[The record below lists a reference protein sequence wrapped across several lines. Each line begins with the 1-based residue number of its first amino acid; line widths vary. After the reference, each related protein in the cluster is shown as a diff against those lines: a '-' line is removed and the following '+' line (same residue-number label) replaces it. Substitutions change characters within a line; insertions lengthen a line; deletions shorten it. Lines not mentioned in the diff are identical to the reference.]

1 MMLAAAAGL
10 AVSCQKEEM
19 VVFDPAEVVAPVL
32 NPIADIVVTDDNMT
46 DKVTISWSKAD
57 FGLAVV
63 PSYTLVT
70 SYADS
75 AEVAVVKEVADT
87 LAEVSLATLNGIF
100 FNDMK
105 MPAGVASKVSFRVF
119 ACLSDSEK
127 YYSEA
132 VEAKFTAKEAEKIFP
147 PSIYGIVGTLNG
159 WAAPDVNM
167 GDAGDGMY
175 VAKNV
180 VFDKDENKFKIRA
193 NEEWN
198 DEANFGLEAAGPIE
212 PDKGYPVISSG
223 GSGDM
228 TVPAG
233 TYDVWFD
240 LTNMMVYAMT
250 PGKHP
255 KDAGQGEVV
264 VPVDP
269 ASYDWHIVGNFNG
282 WTTTDANYKLTKS
295 EDEKYLVF
303 KGFVADGEGFK
314 FHAAGDDPW
323 AVNRG
328 AEGDVEPAVAPVG
341 ESFALVQGG
350 KNISLPAGTYDVYV
364 SITLDKVQFLAEGVE
379 MPKYGEWI
387 YVPGNHQG
395 WFPDKAPAL
404 RSENKDGVYTGFV
417 NFNGD
422 FKFTHVR
429 EWNNGEYNSDHF
441 ETYAEGFSK
450 STDGSNITAP
460 AKYCYVVVNVPE
472 KKIEATPVVWGI
484 IGSATAGGWDTD
496 QDMTWDDT
504 KKCWTATVEFAAGE
518 WKFRANDAWDINL
531 GGAEADLT
539 AGGSNINVAEA
550 GTYVVD
556 LYTERTTSDKIT
568 CTVTK
573 Q

>member
-10 AVSCQKEEM
+10 AASCQKEEM
-19 VVFDPAEVVAPVL
+19 VVFDPAAVVAPVL

-46 DKVTISWSKAD
+46 DKVTISWTKAD
-57 FGLAVV
+57 FGLDVV

-75 AEVAVVKEVADT
+75 AEVAVVKNVADT

-100 FNDMK
+100 FNDMM

-119 ACLSDSEK
+119 ACLTDSEN

-212 PDKGYPVISSG
+212 KDKGYPVISSG

-228 TVPAG
+228 TIAAG
-233 TYDVWFD
+233 TYDIWFD

-269 ASYDWHIVGNFNG
+269 ATYDWYIVGNFNG
-282 WTTTDANYKLTKS
+282 WTTADANYKLTKS
-295 EDEKYLVF
+295 EDEKFLVF

-314 FHAAGDDPW
+314 FHAAGEDNW

-341 ESFALVQGG
+341 EPFALVQSG

-364 SITLDKVQFLAEGVE
+364 SITLDKVQFLAEGAE

-395 WFPDKAPAL
+395 WAPDKAPAL

-472 KKIEATPVVWGI
+472 KKLEATSVAWGI

-504 KKCWTATVEFAAGE
+504 KKCWTATVEFVAGD

>member
-180 VFDKDENKFKIRA
+180 VFDLDENKFKIRA
-193 NEEWN
+193 TEEWN

-212 PDKGYPVISSG
+212 PDKG
-223 GSGDM
+223 
-228 TVPAG
+228 
-233 TYDVWFD
+233 
-240 LTNMMVYAMT
+240 
-250 PGKHP
+250 
-255 KDAGQGEVV
+255 
-264 VPVDP
+264 
-269 ASYDWHIVGNFNG
+269 
-282 WTTTDANYKLTKS
+282 
-295 EDEKYLVF
+295 
-303 KGFVADGEGFK
+303 
-314 FHAAGDDPW
+314 
-323 AVNRG
+323 
-328 AEGDVEPAVAPVG
+328 
-341 ESFALVQGG
+341 
-350 KNISLPAGTYDVYV
+350 
-364 SITLDKVQFLAEGVE
+364 
-379 MPKYGEWI
+379 
-387 YVPGNHQG
+387 
-395 WFPDKAPAL
+395 
-404 RSENKDGVYTGFV
+404 
-417 NFNGD
+417 
-422 FKFTHVR
+422 
-429 EWNNGEYNSDHF
+429 
-441 ETYAEGFSK
+441 
-450 STDGSNITAP
+450 
-460 AKYCYVVVNVPE
+460 
-472 KKIEATPVVWGI
+472 
-484 IGSATAGGWDTD
+484 
-496 QDMTWDDT
+496 
-504 KKCWTATVEFAAGE
+504 
-518 WKFRANDAWDINL
+518 
-531 GGAEADLT
+531 
-539 AGGSNINVAEA
+539 
-550 GTYVVD
+550 
-556 LYTERTTSDKIT
+556 
-568 CTVTK
+568 
-573 Q
+573 

>member
-19 VVFDPAEVVAPVL
+19 VVFDPAGVVAPVL

-57 FGLAVV
+57 FGLDVV

-100 FNDMK
+100 FNEMK
-105 MPAGVASKVSFRVF
+105 MPAGVASKVTFRVF
-119 ACLSDSEK
+119 ACLTDSEK

-132 VEAKFTAKEAEKIFP
+132 VESKFTPKEAEKIFP

-193 NEEWN
+193 NEEWK
-198 DEANFGLEAAGPIE
+198 DDANFGLEAAGPIE

-269 ASYDWHIVGNFNG
+269 ATLDWYIVGQFNN
-282 WTTTDANYKLTKS
+282 WTTADANAKLTKD
-295 EDEKYLVF
+295 EDGKWFVL
-303 KGFVADGEGFK
+303 KGFVADGQGFK
-314 FHAAGDDPW
+314 FHAAGEDNW

-328 AEGDVEPAVAPVG
+328 AEGDTEPAEAPVG
-341 ESFALVQGG
+341 EEFALVANG

-364 SITLDKVQFLAEGVE
+364 SSAFDKVMFFEPGNEPA
-379 MPKYGEWI
+379 KYVEWI
-387 YVPGNHQG
+387 FVPGNHQG
-395 WFPDKAPAL
+395 WSPATAPAL
-404 RSENKDGVYTGFV
+404 RSANKDGIYTGFV
-417 NFNGD
+417 NFNGE

-429 EWNNGEYNSDHF
+429 DWAGEYNSDHF
-441 ETYAEGFSK
+441 DTYADGFVK
-450 STDGSNITAP
+450 GSAGGNITGP
-460 AKYCYVVVNVPE
+460 VGYYYVTANVPE
-472 KKIEATPVVWGI
+472 KKLEATSVVWGI

-504 KKCWTATVEFAAGE
+504 KKCWTATVEFVAGE

-531 GGAEADLT
+531 GGTEADLT
-539 AGGSNINVAEA
+539 AGGANINVAEA
-550 GTYVVD
+550 GTYVVE
-556 LYTERTTSDKIT
+556 LYTERTTSDKFY